1 MFYPYI
7 GKLQYK
13 YGLFNYLNE
22 TDLKKTYKPHNLN
35 EENMFELI
43 SAYKKPSLIHYIRCY
58 PKLLEKTSLRKITQK
73 PCEDT
78 KIWYNYANKTCYY
91 KEIYDK
97 YIKGKSFNKTN

>member
-43 SAYKKPSLIHYIRCY
+43 PYYLHQNYNHLYIKKFYEYKKINGH
-58 PKLLEKTSLRKITQK
+58 
-73 PCEDT
+73 
-78 KIWYNYANKTCYY
+78 
-91 KEIYDK
+91 
-97 YIKGKSFNKTN
+97 